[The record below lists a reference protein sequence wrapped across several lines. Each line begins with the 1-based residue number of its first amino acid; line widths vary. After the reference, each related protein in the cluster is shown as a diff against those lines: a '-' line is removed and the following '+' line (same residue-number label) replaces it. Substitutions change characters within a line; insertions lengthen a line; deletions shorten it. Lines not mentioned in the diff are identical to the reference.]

1 MALCKIR
8 KLHGLIGLLA
18 TISALPVA
26 CGDKFEGCEASR
38 TCPPPND
45 AGEGGENGNTGGTSP
60 SGGNTSGGTESGGTS
75 GSSGSSGSGG
85 LAGSDDGGAGAGG
98 GSGDTD
104 PPTVVSFT
112 PSDGDT
118 EIERDVTVTIV
129 MSEAIDA
136 STVTSTSVMLEGP
149 NGIVPGVLHVEGN
162 TLSFAPDAPLILLG
176 SYTITLSDAIT
187 DQAGNT
193 LVNAQDAQFRVRDG
207 KMSEIAYPF
216 GNTTSRLVTRLQSN
230 AFGDVVVGMDQRP
243 GLTNVHASTYVAEDQ
258 RWTPVT
264 SLPGAHGYALS
275 VALDASGRAAVA
287 WGTPTTSFGWSRLTD
302 DAQWIPA
309 GALPFYPYMSATA
322 SGRTFALALG
332 MPEVGVQSQTLDLSD
347 GTVGSDL
354 MPLAGLGSCADPVAA
369 KERVALICIRSM
381 SNETELV
388 ALWNIGSTWG
398 PPERIAS
405 GVDFPSF
412 RADSD
417 EQGNLVVV
425 WREADEIR
433 SRVYENASGDW
444 TPNQLLA
451 TTSTIATIRELDI
464 TAGHAMVGVDSLEPA
479 EGIWAMVYEPGSG
492 WLETSK
498 VRLDDPGTSGYNV
511 AVSIDA
517 FGNGLAVWHSE
528 LRHRRYRAN
537 EGWQPVDDLGT
548 NVEEYFIFAD
558 GAPDGSVLV
567 VANDVAT
574 NPNGIP
580 VAVRFE

>member
-8 KLHGLIGLLA
+8 KLHGLLGLLA
-18 TISALPVA
+18 TMSALPVA

-75 GSSGSSGSGG
+75 GSSGTSGSGG

-98 GSGDTD
+98 GSGDTE

-112 PSDGDT
+112 PSDGDS
-118 EIERDVTVTIV
+118 EIERDVTLTIV
-129 MSEAIDA
+129 MSEAIDP

-149 NGIVPGVLHVEGN
+149 NGRVPGFVHVEGN
-162 TLSFAPDAPLILLG
+162 TISFAPDAPLILLAT
-176 SYTITLSDAIT
+176 YTVTLSDAIA

-193 LVNAQDAQFRVRDG
+193 LVKTQDARFGVRDG
-207 KMSEIAYPF
+207 KMSELTYPF
-216 GNTTSRLVTRLQSN
+216 GSTTSRLATRLQSN
-230 AFGDVVVGMDQRP
+230 AFGDAVVGMDLRP

-258 RWTPVT
+258 RWTPAT
-264 SLPGAHGYALS
+264 SLPGAHGYTLS

-287 WGTPTTSFGWSRLTD
+287 WGTTTTSFGWSRLTD
-302 DAQWIPA
+302 DSQWVPA
-309 GALPFYPYMSATA
+309 GALPFWPSMAATS
-322 SGRTFALALG
+322 SGRTFALTSDTMGL
-332 MPEVGVQSQTLDLSD
+332 QSQTLDLSD
-347 GTVGSDL
+347 GTVGSVDL
-354 MPLAGLGSCADPVAA
+354 VPFADLGSCADPVAA
-369 KERVALICIRSM
+369 RERVALICTRSL
-381 SNETELV
+381 SSEQELI

-412 RADSD
+412 RAGSD
-417 EQGNLVVV
+417 EQGNIVVV

-433 SRVYENASGDW
+433 SRSYEYASGDW

-451 TTSTIATIRELDI
+451 TTSTIADVRELDI
-464 TAGHAMVGVDSLEPA
+464 TAGHAIVGVNSFEPT
-479 EGIWAMVYEPGSG
+479 EGLWVMVYEPGSG

-498 VRLDDPGTSGYNV
+498 VRLDDPGTNGYNIT
-511 AVSIDA
+511 VSIDA
-517 FGNGLAVWHSE
+517 SGNGLAVWHSE

-537 EGWQPVDDLGT
+537 EGWQPVDNLGT
-548 NVEEYFIFAD
+548 NVEEYFLFAA

-567 VANDVAT
+567 VANDLSQ
-574 NPNGIP
+574 NPNGVP
-580 VAVRFE
+580 LAVRFE